1 MIALATTIAFVCGL
15 VAGLPQIV
23 RMVHRRNSESQSALG
38 WAIGAKGAAA
48 TTYVGVAQGVT
59 PVVYAP
65 SAAGGAV
72 AAIGLGVTLYY
83 GPRPACI
90 GKACTGIRRAR
101 IATRPMKTAGRR
113 VATPIGRLSRVI
125 AHR

>member
-1 MIALATTIAFVCGL
+1 MITLATTIAFAAGL
-15 VAGLPQIV
+15 VAGLPQIA
-23 RMVHRRNSESQSALG
+23 RMVRCRSSESQSALG

-90 GKACTGIRRAR
+90 ARAR
-101 IATRPMKTAGRR
+101 TGMGRVRIIAARPTKSAVR
-113 VATPIGRLSRVI
+113 
-125 AHR
+125 

>member
-1 MIALATTIAFVCGL
+1 MIALATAIAFASGL

-23 RMVHRRNSESQSALG
+23 RMVRCRSSESQSALG
-38 WAIGAKGAAA
+38 WAIGAKGALA
-48 TTYVGVAQGVT
+48 TTYVGVAHGVT

-72 AAIGLGVTLYY
+72 AAIGLGVTLYFR
-83 GPRPACI
+83 PRH
-90 GKACTGIRRAR
+90 RA
-101 IATRPMKTAGRR
+101 IAAR